1 MTSVANRGLARAG
14 LIVTVAFLASRLLGW
29 LRFVVMSAQFPA
41 QGQLDP
47 YFAAFRIPDL
57 IYQLVAAGAVGSALI
72 PVLTTLI
79 AEGAPRRAW
88 RVASTVINLMLAGL
102 VVFAVVVFIWA
113 PQIVP
118 VMTPG
123 FDAAGTDT
131 TIQLTRI
138 MLLSPI
144 FLALGALVSAILN
157 SQQRFGIAA
166 FAPVVYNLAIIIGC
180 VTLGATMGLDG
191 LALSVVIGSFLML
204 AVQLP
209 LLRRRFHYDPI
220 IDLRDP
226 PARTALALMVP
237 RAIGLGVT
245 QITFVVNTT
254 LATTLL
260 VGSVTAYNLSFT
272 ILQIPLGV
280 IGFPMG
286 VVLLPSLSR
295 AIALGDMVDFRRLVD
310 SSMRLLLWVTL
321 YISMV
326 GIVLRVPTTELL
338 FGNSASQVVA
348 LTASTYAWFLLGL
361 PAHTLNVVLTRAFYS
376 AKDTRT
382 PVSIA
387 ICSVVVNVVVSVALV
402 GSMGLA
408 GLALGI
414 ALGGWFET
422 VVLSLILWQR
432 THAVPLRSISRASV
446 SYLAGALIAAGVAF
460 LALSALRSWQGTA
473 TGRLDALVQLAVVGP
488 ISLASYLLYSRLMRI
503 PELSQ
508 SVRLARSALHRG

>member
-1 MTSVANRGLARAG
+1 MTSAVNRGLARAG
-14 LIVTVAFLASRLLGW
+14 LVVTVAFLASRLLGW

-41 QGQLDP
+41 QGELDP

-102 VVFAVVVFIWA
+102 VIFALIVFIWA
-113 PQIVP
+113 PEIVP
-118 VMTPG
+118 LMTPG
-123 FDAAGTDT
+123 FDTAATDT
-131 TIQLTRI
+131 TIELTRI

-157 SQQRFGIAA
+157 SQQRFGVAA
-166 FAPVVYNLAIIIGC
+166 FAPVVYNLAIIVGC
-180 VTLGATMGLDG
+180 VTLGAVMGLDG

-220 IDLRDP
+220 IDLHDP
-226 PARTALALMVP
+226 PARKALALMVP
-237 RAIGLGVT
+237 RAIGLGIT

-254 LATTLL
+254 LATTLV

-280 IGFPMG
+280 IAFPMG

-295 AIALGDMVDFRRLVD
+295 AIALGDMLDFRRLVD
-310 SSMRLLLWVTL
+310 RSMRLLLWVTIYVSL
-321 YISMV
+321 V
-326 GIVLRVPTTELL
+326 GIVLRTPTTALL
-338 FGNSASQVVA
+338 FGNAAAGVVA
-348 LTASTYAWFLLGL
+348 LTASTYGWFLLGL

-376 AKDTRT
+376 AQDTRT
-382 PVSIA
+382 PVTVA
-387 ICSVVVNVVVSVALV
+387 ICSVGVNVVVSVALV

-422 VVLSLILWQR
+422 VVLSLILWRR
-432 THAVPLRSISRASV
+432 THAVPLRSISVASLGYV
-446 SYLAGALIAAGVAF
+446 IGSLIAAGVAF
-460 LALSALRSWQGTA
+460 LTLAWVVAWLGPS
-473 TGRLDALVQLAVVGP
+473 TGRLDALIELAIVGP
-488 ISLASYLLYSRLMRI
+488 VSLATYLLYSRLMRI

-508 SVRLARSALHRG
+508 SVRLVRSAIHRG

>member
-1 MTSVANRGLARAG
+1 MTSAASRGLARAG
-14 LIVTVAFLASRLLGW
+14 LIVTFAFLASRLLGW

-41 QGQLDP
+41 DGQLDP

-79 AEGAPRRAW
+79 TDGAPRRAW
-88 RVASTVINLMLAGL
+88 RVASTVINLMLVGL
-102 VVFAVVVFIWA
+102 AVFGVVVFIWA
-113 PQIVP
+113 PEIVP
-118 VMTPG
+118 LITPG
-123 FDAAGTDT
+123 FDAATTET
-131 TIQLTRI
+131 TIELTRI

-144 FLALGALVSAILN
+144 FLALGAIVSAILN
-157 SQQRFGIAA
+157 SQQRFGVAA

-180 VTLGATMGLDG
+180 VTLGATMGLVG
-191 LALSVVIGSFLML
+191 LSLSVVIGSFLML
-204 AVQLP
+204 VIQLP
-209 LLRRRFHYDPI
+209 LLRRRFHYDFT

-226 PARTALALMVP
+226 PARKALALMVP
-237 RAIGLGVT
+237 RAIGMGVT

-260 VGSVTAYNLSFT
+260 VGSVTAYNFAFT

-286 VVLLPSLSR
+286 VVLLPALSR

-310 SSMRLLLWVTL
+310 RSMRLLLWVTL

-326 GIVLRVPTTELL
+326 GIVLRVPTTTLL
-338 FGNSASQVVA
+338 FGSSPATVD
-348 LTASTYAWFLLGL
+348 LTASAYAWFLLGL

-376 AKDTRT
+376 AQDTRT
-382 PVSIA
+382 PVSVA
-387 ICSVVVNVVVSVALV
+387 ICSVGVNVVVSIALV
-402 GSMGLA
+402 GSMGLG
-408 GLALGI
+408 GLALGV

-422 VVLSLILWQR
+422 IVLSVLLWRR
-432 THAVPLRSISRASV
+432 THAVPLRAITLASLGFLV
-446 SYLAGALIAAGVAF
+446 GALVAAAVAVLVLGGVDAW
-460 LALSALRSWQGTA
+460 RGTGQG
-473 TGRLDALVQLAVVGP
+473 RVDALIQLAIVGP
-488 ISLASYLLYSRLMRI
+488 VSLATYLLYSRLMRI

-508 SVRLARSALHRG
+508 SVRLFRSALHRG

>member
-1 MTSVANRGLARAG
+1 MTSAVNRGLARAG
-14 LIVTVAFLASRLLGW
+14 LVVTFAFLASRLLGW

-79 AEGAPRRAW
+79 AEGARRRAW

-102 VVFAVVVFIWA
+102 LLFAVVVFIWA

-118 VMTPG
+118 LMTPG
-123 FDAAGTDT
+123 FDTTATDT
-131 TIQLTRI
+131 TIELTRI

-180 VTLGATMGLDG
+180 VTLGAAMGLDG

-220 IDLRDP
+220 IDVRDP
-226 PARTALALMVP
+226 PARKALALMVP
-237 RAIGLGVT
+237 RAIGLGIT

-254 LATTLL
+254 LATTLV

-295 AIALGDMVDFRRLVD
+295 AIALGDMPDFRRLVD
-310 SSMRLLLWVTL
+310 RSMRLLLWVTIYL
-321 YISMV
+321 AVV
-326 GIVLRVPTTELL
+326 GIVLRTPTATLL
-338 FGNSASQVVA
+338 FGNAAAGVVT
-348 LTASTYAWFLLGL
+348 LTASTYGWFLLGL

-376 AKDTRT
+376 AQDTRT
-382 PVSIA
+382 PVTVA
-387 ICSVVVNVVVSVALV
+387 ICSVGVNVVVSVALV

-422 VVLSLILWQR
+422 VVLSLILWRR
-432 THAVPLRSISRASV
+432 THAVPLGSISAASV
-446 SYLAGALIAAGVAF
+446 GYLIGALIAAGVAF
-460 LALSALRSWQGTA
+460 VVLGWVGGWLGPS
-473 TGRLDALVQLAVVGP
+473 TGRLDALIELVIVGP
-488 ISLASYLLYSRLMRI
+488 ISLAAYLLYSRLMRI

-508 SVRLARSALHRG
+508 SIRLVRSAIHRG

>member
-102 VVFAVVVFIWA
+102 VAFAVVVFIWA

-220 IDLRDP
+220 IDLKDP

-361 PAHTLNVVLTRAFYS
+361 PAHTLNVV
-376 AKDTRT
+376 
-382 PVSIA
+382 
-387 ICSVVVNVVVSVALV
+387 VSVALV

-460 LALSALRSWQGTA
+460 LALSALRSWQGAA

-508 SVRLARSALHRG
+508 SVRLVRSAIHRG